1 MISHLYPA
9 PGDDRHLFVHEQ
21 ARALQELGVHV
32 RVISPTP
39 YTPRLLWRVPR
50 LRRRGMRPRRAVR
63 DGITA
68 DYPRVLQ
75 PPRRI
80 LFHRLGDFSHARLRR
95 LPWLQEAAFDLVHAH
110 QALPDGGAAQ
120 RLAGDLGLPYVVTV
134 NGVDVNVHL
143 RRPGAVAERTAAVLR
158 GAAAVVAVSSSVA
171 GQLRPIVAGERLHVN
186 LNGVVDG
193 GQSVAPADLAPGR
206 RLLLSAGNL
215 IASKGNATVIDA
227 LSRLASAYP
236 DLDYA
241 IAGEGVQ
248 LPTLTSQAARLG
260 LAERVHFLGLL
271 AHDRLLALMARADVF
286 VQPSSPEG
294 FGQVYAE
301 AMSQGTPV
309 IACRDEG
316 PADYVQDGVNGWL
329 VAPGDA
335 DALAAVIATA
345 LDDPAATHAVAE
357 AGRQAAAALTWT
369 ANAQRQLAI
378 YEQVLAAQ
386 GSGS

>member
-1 MISHLYPA
+1 MISHLYPS

-21 ARALQELGVHV
+21 AHALQELGVHV
-32 RVISPTP
+32 HVISPTP
-39 YTPRLLWRVPR
+39 YTPRLLWHIPR

-68 DYPRVLQ
+68 DFPRVLQ

-95 LPWLQEAAFDLVHAH
+95 LPWLAEAGFDLVHAH
-110 QALPDGGAAQ
+110 QALPDGAAAQ
-120 RLAGDLGLPYVVTV
+120 RLASDLGLPYMVTV
-134 NGVDVNVHL
+134 NGVDVNIHL

-158 GAAAVVAVSSSVA
+158 GAAAVVAVSTSVA
-171 GQLRPIVAGERLHVN
+171 AQLRSIVAADRLHVN
-186 LNGVVDG
+186 LNGIVG
-193 GQSVAPADLAPGR
+193 GGRRVTPAELAPGR

-215 IASKGNATVIDA
+215 IESKGNATVIDA
-227 LSRLASAYP
+227 LGRLANAYP

-241 IAGEGVQ
+241 IAGEGVL
-248 LPTLTSQAARLG
+248 LPALTAQAARLG
-260 LAERVHFLGLL
+260 LAARVHLLGHVP
-271 AHDRLLALMARADVF
+271 HDQLLALMARADLF

-301 AMSQGTPV
+301 AMSQGAPV

-316 PADYVQDGVNGWL
+316 PADFIQDGVSGWL
-329 VAPGDA
+329 VAPGDP
-335 DALAAVIATA
+335 DTLAAVIAAA
-345 LDDPAATHAVAE
+345 LDDPAATRAVGE
-357 AGRQAAAALTWT
+357 AGREAAAGLTWT
-369 ANAQRQLAI
+369 ANAERQLAI
-378 YEQVLAAQ
+378 YEQALAAH

>member
-1 MISHLYPA
+1 MISHLYPS

-21 ARALQELGVHV
+21 AHALQELGVHV

-39 YTPRLLWRVPR
+39 YAPRLLWRIPR
-50 LRRRGMRPRRAVR
+50 LRQRGARPHRAVR

-95 LPWLQEAAFDLVHAH
+95 LPWLAEAAFDLVHAH
-110 QALPDGGAAQ
+110 QALPDGATAQ
-120 RLAGDLGLPYVVTV
+120 RLASDLGLPYVVTV
-134 NGVDVNVHL
+134 NGVDVNIHL
-143 RRPGAVAERTAAVLR
+143 RRPGAVAERTAAVLG
-158 GAAAVVAVSSSVA
+158 GAAAVVAVSTSVA
-171 GQLRPIVAGERLHVN
+171 AQLRAIVAGDRLHVN
-186 LNGVVDG
+186 LNGIVG
-193 GQSVAPADLAPGR
+193 GGRPAAPADLAPGR

-215 IASKGNATVIDA
+215 IESKGNATVIDA
-227 LSRLASAYP
+227 LSRLESAYP

-241 IAGEGVQ
+241 VAGEGA
-248 LPTLTSQAARLG
+248 LLAALRAQAARLG
-260 LAERVHFLGLL
+260 LAPRVHFLGQL
-271 AHDRLLALMARADVF
+271 AHDELLALMARADLL

-316 PADYVQDGVNGWL
+316 PADFIRDGVSGWL
-329 VAPGDA
+329 VAPGDSN
-335 DALAAVIATA
+335 ALAAVIAAA
-345 LDDPAATHAVAE
+345 LDDPTATQTVAE
-357 AGRQAAAALTWT
+357 AGREAAAALTWA

-378 YEQVLAAQ
+378 YEHVLSAR
-386 GSGS
+386 GSHS